1 MHSAAL
7 ALTASCRLAFCCC
20 LQVRSTQPEDLQI
33 ADESLSCLPDDVF
46 VSGVPLSD
54 SARRSANRRSTRRR
68 NNGIP
73 TTDGLAEMISGV
85 VTITSM
91 DRVIEYDTG
100 YMDYVVAFTSYNS
113 TELAGAGLPSPLP
126 ADKYPT
132 VTPNV
137 YNIRLTSN
145 KAFETS

>member
-1 MHSAAL
+1 MPSTE
-7 ALTASCRLAFCCC
+7 LTILPVLVLFPR
-20 LQVRSTQPEDLQI
+20 LQVKSTQPEDLQD
-33 ADESLSCLPDDVF
+33 ADGTLSCLPFDVF
-46 VSGVPLSD
+46 QSGFPLPD
-54 SARRSANRRSTRRR
+54 TNATRRSNRLHRRR
-68 NNGIP
+68 NSNGP
-73 TTDGLAEMISGV
+73 KTTDGLADMISGV

-91 DRVIEYDTG
+91 DRVIEYSTG
-100 YMDYVVAFTSYNS
+100 YMDYVVRFFSYS
-113 TELAGAGLPSPLP
+113 AAELAEEGLPSPLP